1 MRWRAYEV
9 LGKPGY
15 PVLDEQSANFNLL
28 VDDMEADPISG
39 SVPHRSG
46 LCQVTRLAKQQ
57 DLEELDGPGI
67 DPRSA
72 QIQKTNNSEQKEAS
86 ENGLKAVENGGRGW
100 I

>member
-1 MRWRAYEV
+1 MRYIGKVRWQACEA

-15 PVLDEQSANFNLL
+15 PVLGEHSANFNLL
-28 VDDMEADPISG
+28 VDDTEADPISG

-46 LCQVTRLAKQQ
+46 LCQVTRLANQQ
-57 DLEELDGPGI
+57 DLEELEGTGI

-72 QIQKTNNSEQKEAS
+72 QFQQTNNLQKK
-86 ENGLKAVENGGRGW
+86 GV